1 VLKAALAL
9 VPVLFFVGTLVL
21 MDSFKLVPLR
31 TVLRAIVIGGLAA
44 VVCTLVT
51 GPILDA
57 TGMELSVFSRYV
69 APPLEEAAKAAW
81 IAWLIR
87 RQKVGFLVDAAIL
100 GFAVGAGFA
109 VVENVVYLGR
119 LSTPSLLVWVV
130 RGFGTAVLHG
140 AATALFAI
148 LGKNLVDRRAES
160 EVLDLVPGFVV
171 AVAIHSAYNHFILPP
186 LVATAVLLAVLPP
199 LVILAFGR
207 SEQATR
213 DWLGLGMDTDV
224 ELLQSIRTG
233 TIADTRVGAYLR
245 SLKARF
251 PGPVVADILCLLRI
265 HLELSIRVKGLLLA
279 REAGLPAAVGP
290 DVRANLEELRYLEKA
305 IGPTG
310 LLAMK
315 PIRRQS
321 SRDLWQVQVLAD
333 AGAQDA
339 RRPRGSAKA

>member
-9 VPVLFFVGTLVL
+9 LPVLFFLGVLVL

-31 TVLRAIVIGGLAA
+31 TVLRAIVVGCLAA
-44 VVCTLVT
+44 LFCTLVT
-51 GPILDA
+51 GPLLDA
-57 TGMELSVFSRYV
+57 TGMPLRVFSRYG
-69 APPLEEAAKAAW
+69 APPLEELAKGVW
-81 IAWLIR
+81 VAWLIR

-109 VVENVVYLGR
+109 VVENVEYLR
-119 LSTPSLLVWVV
+119 HLATPNVLVWVV
-130 RGFGTAVLHG
+130 RGFGTAILHG

-148 LGKNLVDRRAES
+148 LGKSLVDRRAES
-160 EVLDLVPGFVV
+160 EILDLVPGFVV
-171 AVAIHSAYNHFILPP
+171 AVAIHSAYNHFLLPP
-186 LVATAVLLAVLPP
+186 LVSTAILLVVLPP

-213 DWLGLGMDTDV
+213 EWLGLGMDTDV

-233 TIADTRVGAYLR
+233 KIADTRVGAYLR
-245 SLKARF
+245 SLTARF

-265 HLELSIRVKGLLLA
+265 HLELSIRAKGLLMA
-279 REAGLPAAVGP
+279 REAGLPVVVGP
-290 DVRANLEELRYLEKA
+290 EVVANLEELRYLEKA

-321 SRDLWQVQVLAD
+321 SRDLWQLQVLAD
-333 AGAQDA
+333 AGG
-339 RRPRGSAKA
+339 RKVRTSRGREKT

>member
-9 VPVLFFVGTLVL
+9 LPVLFFLGTLVFL
-21 MDSFKLVPLR
+21 DSFKLVPLR
-31 TVLRAIVIGGLAA
+31 MVLRAIVIGGLAA
-44 VVCTLVT
+44 VFCTLVS
-51 GPILDA
+51 GPLLDA
-57 TGMELSVFSRYV
+57 TGMDLSTFRRYV

-109 VVENVVYLGR
+109 LVENVEYLR
-119 LSTPSLLVWVV
+119 HLATPNLLVWVV
-130 RGFGTAVLHG
+130 RGFGIAVLHG
-140 AATALFAI
+140 ATTAIFAI
-148 LGKNLVDRRAES
+148 LGKSLVDRRPES
-160 EVLDLVPGFVV
+160 EILDLVPGLVV

-186 LVATAVLLAVLPP
+186 LVATAVFLVVLPP

-213 DWLGLGMDTDV
+213 EWLGLGMDTDV

-233 TIADTRVGAYLR
+233 AIADTRVGAYLR
-245 SLKARF
+245 SLKTRF

-265 HLELSIRVKGLLLA
+265 HLELSIRAKGLLLA
-279 REAGLPAAVGP
+279 REAGLPVAVGP
-290 DVRANLEELRYLEKA
+290 DVRANLDELRYLERA

-321 SRDLWQVQVLAD
+321 SRDLWQLQVLAD
-333 AGAQDA
+333 AGAQES
-339 RRPRGSAKA
+339 RRPRRSGEA